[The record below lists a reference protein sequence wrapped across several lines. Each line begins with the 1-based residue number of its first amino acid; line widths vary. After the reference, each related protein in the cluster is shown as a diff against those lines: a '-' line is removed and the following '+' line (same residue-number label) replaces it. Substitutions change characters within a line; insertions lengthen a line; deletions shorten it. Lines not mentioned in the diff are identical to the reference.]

1 MSKDEI
7 LKRLEK
13 LNNIGKTI
21 SGEIKGTNSKE
32 NKGVILDEVY
42 HIVDDNRYV
51 IQKVQKKDNAIGFR
65 FGYYTC
71 DANYKQLRYGES
83 SPIMSASDFSILIN
97 KAKEK
102 GWIFI
107 S

>member
-21 SGEIKGTNSKE
+21 SGEIKGTTGKE
-32 NKGVILDEVY
+32 NKGKILDEVF
-42 HIVDDNRYV
+42 HIVDENRYV
-51 IQKVQKKDNAIGFR
+51 IQKIQKNNNTIGFR

-71 DANYKQLRYGES
+71 DANYRQLRYGES
-83 SPIMSASDFSILIN
+83 SPIMGASDFSILIY

-102 GWIFI
+102 GWF
-107 S
+107 